1 MHLMTDLL
9 LRIIQKKLEQKKKQV
24 SLLYLSVCLKES
36 FNTEV
41 KDIDIGLV
49 EENGYTPSFADH
61 VTPYKCY

>member
-9 LRIIQKKLEQKKKQV
+9 LRIIQKKLERKKKQV
-24 SLLYLSVCLKES
+24 SLLYLSISLKES

-49 EENGYTPSFADH
+49 EDNG
-61 VTPYKCY
+61 